1 MADEGKKD
9 MSIVEHDVLEVY
21 EVQDGALQ
29 ECMMFVK
36 KLSETSLRDLETE
49 RNNLNDLLTEA
60 EKEVT
65 NLKTSL
71 KTANGNVEELTA
83 TVKAEK
89 EQRLKVEELL
99 QTAQTTA
106 GELKSEL
113 QQSKGSA
120 AALQKLNQEKCDAL
134 TEAQEMIAT
143 FTVEK
148 NALQEELKTLQ
159 RLRSQDEEKANTIHQ
174 RLLKEQE
181 KILQIE
187 EEHEE
192 EVTQLNKELT
202 ELQKKLSSIKEQA
215 AAELAQLGL
224 KLDLEQK
231 MNESLS
237 NEADSCVDDIKK
249 QLVKVTRE
257 NGEIQASKLSAL
269 ERLNTAEEEILTLR
283 RKLNEEKQRREEL
296 YQDNKVNI
304 EEAKRQLEKKISENE
319 LLTTEKEEIEKKLD
333 SLEDEKKEL
342 LCRAAELQESME
354 VARCEVGS
362 LQEELE
368 ALRVSHKVQGEHSEE
383 PGYSWAN
390 RVDEAEDWEQKYR
403 ELEIEQETLQ
413 KQFTQVRKHRNRVLR
428 ENGGLRRQMSMAAA
442 QLAVTNQKFQRQLQ
456 HFRTQLN
463 MAEHLYREKMLECS
477 ILEVQIKHLLKSS
490 PSAQQSYDYTN
501 NSEDQAREY
510 ISRSIDFGRRHDY
523 PAPRLVHRPRDDNT
537 RHVQHAA
544 RQQHSSKHVTQQKR
558 VLSTQPCI
566 QPVEVQPD
574 TCIST
579 VEQECSYPD
588 SGPVE
593 YIALSVD
600 STTGP
605 EPDLSA

>member
-1 MADEGKKD
+1 MADEGEKD

-21 EVQDGALQ
+21 EVKDNALQ

-65 NLKTSL
+65 KLKTSL
-71 KTANGNVEELTA
+71 KTANGNVEELSA
-83 TVKAEK
+83 TVKSEK
-89 EQRLKVEELL
+89 EQRLQVEELL
-99 QTAQTTA
+99 QTAQTTVS
-106 GELKSEL
+106 ELKGEL
-113 QQSKGSA
+113 QQSMNSA
-120 AALQKLNQEKCDAL
+120 ATLQKLHREKCDAL
-134 TEAQEMIAT
+134 TEAQEMISK

-148 NALQEELKTLQ
+148 NALQDELKTLQ
-159 RLRSQDEEKANTIHQ
+159 RLRSQDEQEASAIHR
-174 RLLKEQE
+174 RLLKEQQ
-181 KILQIE
+181 KILQIG

-202 ELQKKLSSIKEQA
+202 ELHKNLTSIKEQA
-215 AAELAQLGL
+215 AAELAQVRL
-224 KLDLEQK
+224 KLELEQK

-237 NEADSCVDDIKK
+237 NEADNCVDDIKK
-249 QLVKVTRE
+249 QLVRVTRE
-257 NGEIQASKLSAL
+257 NGEIQASKQSAL
-269 ERLNTAEEEILTLR
+269 HRLNTAEEEILTLR

-296 YQDNKVNI
+296 YQDNKVNM
-304 EEAKRQLEKKISENE
+304 EEVKSQLEKKISENE
-319 LLTTEKEEIEKKLD
+319 LLTNEKEEIEKKLD
-333 SLEDEKKEL
+333 SLEKEKKEL
-342 LCRAAELQESME
+342 LCRAAALQENME
-354 VARCEVGS
+354 AARCEVCS

-368 ALRVSHKVQGEHSEE
+368 ALRVSHKVQGERGED
-383 PGYSWAN
+383 PGYTWTN
-390 RVDEAEDWEQKYR
+390 RVDETEDWEQKYR

-442 QLAVTNQKFQRQLQ
+442 QLAVTNQKFQRQLH

-490 PSAQQSYDYTN
+490 PTAQQNYDYSN
-501 NSEDQAREY
+501 NSEDQGCEY
-510 ISRSIDFGRRHDY
+510 MARSIDFGHRHVGHDF
-523 PAPRLVHRPRDDNT
+523 PAPRSIQRPRDG
-537 RHVQHAA
+537 A

-558 VLSTQPCI
+558 VPCI
-566 QPVEVQPD
+566 QPVE
-574 TCIST
+574 

-588 SGPVE
+588 SCPVE
-593 YIALSVD
+593 YVALPVNSTTAPEHDLSV
-600 STTGP
+600 
-605 EPDLSA
+605 

>member
-1 MADEGKKD
+1 MADEGEKD

-21 EVQDGALQ
+21 EVKDNALQ

-65 NLKTSL
+65 KLKTSL
-71 KTANGNVEELTA
+71 KTANGNVEELSA
-83 TVKAEK
+83 TVKSEK
-89 EQRLKVEELL
+89 EQRLQVEELL
-99 QTAQTTA
+99 QTAQTTVS
-106 GELKSEL
+106 ELKGEL
-113 QQSKGSA
+113 QQSMNSA
-120 AALQKLNQEKCDAL
+120 ATLQKLHREKCDAL
-134 TEAQEMIAT
+134 TEAQEMISK

-148 NALQEELKTLQ
+148 NALQDELKTLQ
-159 RLRSQDEEKANTIHQ
+159 RLRSQDEQEASAIHR
-174 RLLKEQE
+174 RLLKEQQ
-181 KILQIE
+181 KILQIG

-202 ELQKKLSSIKEQA
+202 ELHKNLTSIKEQA
-215 AAELAQLGL
+215 AAELAQVRL
-224 KLDLEQK
+224 KLELEQK

-249 QLVKVTRE
+249 QLVRVTRE
-257 NGEIQASKLSAL
+257 NGEIQASKQSAL
-269 ERLNTAEEEILTLR
+269 HRLNTAEEEILTLR

-296 YQDNKVNI
+296 YQDNKVNM
-304 EEAKRQLEKKISENE
+304 EEVKSQLEKKISENE
-319 LLTTEKEEIEKKLD
+319 LLTNEKEEIEKKLD
-333 SLEDEKKEL
+333 SLEKEKKEL
-342 LCRAAELQESME
+342 LCRAAALQENME
-354 VARCEVGS
+354 AARGEVCS

-368 ALRVSHKVQGEHSEE
+368 ALRVSHKVQGERGED
-383 PGYSWAN
+383 PGYTWTN
-390 RVDEAEDWEQKYR
+390 RVDETEDWEQKYR

-442 QLAVTNQKFQRQLQ
+442 QLAVTNQKFQRQLH

-490 PSAQQSYDYTN
+490 PTAQQNYDYSN
-501 NSEDQAREY
+501 NSEDQGCEY
-510 ISRSIDFGRRHDY
+510 MARSIDFGHRHVGHDF
-523 PAPRLVHRPRDDNT
+523 PAPRSIQRPRDG
-537 RHVQHAA
+537 A

-558 VLSTQPCI
+558 VPCI
-566 QPVEVQPD
+566 QPVE
-574 TCIST
+574 

-588 SGPVE
+588 SCPVE
-593 YIALSVD
+593 YVALPVNSTTAPEHDLSV
-600 STTGP
+600 
-605 EPDLSA
+605 

>member
-1 MADEGKKD
+1 MADEGEKD

-21 EVQDGALQ
+21 EVKDNALQ

-65 NLKTSL
+65 KLKTSL
-71 KTANGNVEELTA
+71 KTANGNVEELSA
-83 TVKAEK
+83 TVKSEK
-89 EQRLKVEELL
+89 EQRLQVEELL
-99 QTAQTTA
+99 QTAQTTVS
-106 GELKSEL
+106 ELKGEL
-113 QQSKGSA
+113 QQSMNSA
-120 AALQKLNQEKCDAL
+120 AALQKLHREKCDAL
-134 TEAQEMIAT
+134 TEAQEMISK

-148 NALQEELKTLQ
+148 NALQDELKTLQ
-159 RLRSQDEEKANTIHQ
+159 RLRSQDEQEASAIHR
-174 RLLKEQE
+174 RLLKEQQ
-181 KILQIE
+181 KILQIG

-202 ELQKKLSSIKEQA
+202 ELHKNLTSIKEQA
-215 AAELAQLGL
+215 AAELAQVRL
-224 KLDLEQK
+224 KLELEQK

-249 QLVKVTRE
+249 QLVRVTRE
-257 NGEIQASKLSAL
+257 NGEIQASKQSVLH
-269 ERLNTAEEEILTLR
+269 RLNTAEEEILTLR

-296 YQDNKVNI
+296 YQDNKVNM
-304 EEAKRQLEKKISENE
+304 EEVKSQLEKKISENE
-319 LLTTEKEEIEKKLD
+319 LLTNEKEEIEKKLD
-333 SLEDEKKEL
+333 SLEKEKKEL
-342 LCRAAELQESME
+342 LCRAAALQENME
-354 VARCEVGS
+354 AARCEVCS

-368 ALRVSHKVQGEHSEE
+368 ALRVSHKVQGERGED
-383 PGYSWAN
+383 PGYTWTN
-390 RVDEAEDWEQKYR
+390 RVDETEDWEQKYR

-442 QLAVTNQKFQRQLQ
+442 QLAVTNQKFQRQLH

-490 PSAQQSYDYTN
+490 PTAQQNYDYSN
-501 NSEDQAREY
+501 NSEDQGCEY
-510 ISRSIDFGRRHDY
+510 MARSIDFGHRHVGHDF
-523 PAPRLVHRPRDDNT
+523 PAPRSIQRPRDG
-537 RHVQHAA
+537 A

-558 VLSTQPCI
+558 VPCI
-566 QPVEVQPD
+566 QPVE
-574 TCIST
+574 

-588 SGPVE
+588 SCPVE
-593 YIALSVD
+593 YVALPVNSTTAPEHDLSV
-600 STTGP
+600 
-605 EPDLSA
+605 

>member
-9 MSIVEHDVLEVY
+9 MSIVEDNVLEVY

-49 RNNLNDLLTEA
+49 RNNLNGLLAEA

-65 NLKTSL
+65 KLKTSL
-71 KTANGNVEELTA
+71 KTANGNVEELSA
-83 TVKAEK
+83 TVKSEK
-89 EQRLKVEELL
+89 EQRLEVEELL
-99 QTAQTTA
+99 QTAQTTV

-113 QQSKGSA
+113 QQSMESA
-120 AALQKLNQEKCDAL
+120 VALQKLHQEKCDAL
-134 TEAQEMIAT
+134 TEAQEMIAK
-143 FTVEK
+143 FKVEK
-148 NALQEELKTLQ
+148 NAFQEELETLQ
-159 RLRSQDEEKANTIHQ
+159 RLKSQDEEEAHTIHQ

-181 KILQIE
+181 KNLHIE
-187 EEHEE
+187 EERDE
-192 EVTQLNKELT
+192 EVTQLNEELA
-202 ELQKKLSSIKEQA
+202 ELQKNLTSIQEQA
-215 AAELAQLGL
+215 AAELAQLKL

-231 MNESLS
+231 MNETLS

-249 QLVKVTRE
+249 QLVRVTRE
-257 NGEIQASKLSAL
+257 NGEIQASKQSAL
-269 ERLNTAEEEILTLR
+269 DRLNTTEQEISTLR

-296 YQDNKVNI
+296 HRDNKATI
-304 EEAKRQLEKKISENE
+304 EEAKSQLEKKISENE
-319 LLTTEKEEIEKKLD
+319 LLTIEKEEIEKKLD
-333 SLEDEKKEL
+333 SLEEEKKKL
-342 LCRAAELQESME
+342 LCRVAELQENIE
-354 VARCEVGS
+354 AARCEVGS

-368 ALRVSHKVQGEHSEE
+368 ALRVSHEVQGEHSDE

-390 RVDEAEDWEQKYR
+390 RVDETEDWEQKYR

-490 PSAQQSYDYTN
+490 PSAQQNYDYTN
-501 NSEDQAREY
+501 NSEDQGRAEY
-510 ISRSIDFGRRHDY
+510 IARSIDFGRRHAGHDF
-523 PAPRLVHRPRDDNT
+523 PAPRSIQRPRDDNT
-537 RHVQHAA
+537 RHVQHAS
-544 RQQHSSKHVTQQKR
+544 RQQHSSKHLTQQKR
-558 VLSTQPCI
+558 VPCI
-566 QPVEVQPD
+566 QPVDEQPD

-579 VEQECSYPD
+579 VEQECSFPD
-588 SGPVE
+588 SHPVE
-593 YIALSVD
+593 YVALPVS
-600 STTGP
+600 STTAP
-605 EPDLSA
+605 EPDLSV